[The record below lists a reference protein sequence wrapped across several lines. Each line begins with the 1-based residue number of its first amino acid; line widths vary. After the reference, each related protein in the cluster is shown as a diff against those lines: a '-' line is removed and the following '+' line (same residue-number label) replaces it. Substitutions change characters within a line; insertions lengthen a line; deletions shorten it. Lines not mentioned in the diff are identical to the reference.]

1 MREQNRRLRRS
12 MCRSAVVVS
21 QVWSQLMKW
30 NRGPLLVL
38 VLVVYV
44 RTGSAQTQVQL
55 QQEAKEVAV
64 SVLAGPSMQ
73 EIEALCDR
81 FGARLTGTAAYDHA
95 AEWAAAQ
102 FRAAGIQDVKFEKIT
117 VPNGWQRGWA
127 ESYLYSPVQRK
138 LHLESV
144 SWTPSTPRDGVN
156 GEVVVVSDIS
166 ETALRGSTSAIRDH
180 IVLFDAEHVFAAG
193 FNKTYAKL
201 IASYPIFKALGAQ
214 ALVLPDAVPN
224 NVLGDWLDIDNG
236 KGEILPLPIAE
247 IGMEDALLIRRLLA
261 KSPVTIGFSYQNQIS
276 GPVPSNSVIAE
287 IRGSDKADEWILV
300 GAHLDSWD
308 FATGAQDD
316 GTGAIMVL
324 EAARAVAQLPHP
336 PRRSIRFALWTGEEP
351 GLLGSRAY
359 VKAHAKEL
367 DHCVAVINTDN
378 GAGRPR
384 GWIVEGRDDLKATL
398 DELAPIYLKEYGAD
412 QVSLET
418 TFDSDQGPFML
429 QGIPSF
435 DLWVDDVPYN
445 AIHHKSS
452 DTVDKIDPAY
462 FKTDGAIVAVLAY
475 VIAQR
480 EGPIAPRLS
489 HAAVGEILKKAQL
502 DGYLIAHGDWQP

>member
-1 MREQNRRLRRS
+1 
-12 MCRSAVVVS
+12 
-21 QVWSQLMKW
+21 MKW
-30 NRGPLLVL
+30 NRIPLLFIVL
-38 VLVVYV
+38 AVHA
-44 RTGSAQTQVQL
+44 RTGNAQVEAQL
-55 QQEAKEVAV
+55 QQEAKQVAA

-73 EIEALCDR
+73 KIEELCDR
-81 FGARLTGTAAYDHA
+81 FGPRLTGTAAYDRS

-102 FRAAGIQDVKFEKIT
+102 FRAAGVSDVKLEPIT

-127 ESYLYSPVQRK
+127 ESYLYSPAQRK

-144 SWTPSTPRDGVN
+144 SWTPSTPPGGVK

-166 ETALRGSTSAIRDH
+166 ETALRAKAAAIRDR
-180 IVLFDAEHVFAAG
+180 IVLFDTERLFADG
-193 FNKTYAKL
+193 FNQTYAKL
-201 IASYPIFKALGAQ
+201 IVSYPIFKTLGAQ

-224 NVLGDWLDIDNG
+224 NVLGDWLDLDNG

-247 IGMEDALLIRRLLA
+247 VGMEDASLIRRLLA
-261 KSPVTIGFSYQNQIS
+261 KGPVTIGFSYQNQIS
-276 GPVPSNSVIAE
+276 GPVASNSVIAE
-287 IRGSDKADEWILV
+287 IRGSDKSDEWILV

-308 FATGAQDD
+308 LATGAQDD

-324 EAARAVAQLPHP
+324 EAARALASLPHP

-359 VKAHAKEL
+359 VKRHAKEL
-367 DHCVAVINTDN
+367 DHCVAVVNTDN

-384 GWIVEGRDDLKATL
+384 GWIVEGREDLKSAL
-398 DELAPIYLKEYGAD
+398 AELAPIYLKDYGAE

-418 TFDSDQGPFML
+418 TFDTDQGPFML
-429 QGIPSF
+429 HGIPSF

-445 AIHHKSS
+445 LVHHKSS

-475 VIAQR
+475 VIAQK
-480 EGPIAPRLS
+480 EQPIGPHLS
-489 HAAVGEILKKAQL
+489 HAAIGEILKKAQL